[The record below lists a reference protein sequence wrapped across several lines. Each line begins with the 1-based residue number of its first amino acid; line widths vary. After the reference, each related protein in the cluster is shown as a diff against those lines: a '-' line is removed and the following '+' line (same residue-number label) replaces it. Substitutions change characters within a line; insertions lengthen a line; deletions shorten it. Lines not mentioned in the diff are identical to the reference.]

1 MIREVTTE
9 IRIGELRPTYL
20 NITFRLAIDLDGV
33 EPLSAEVW
41 TQNGPGPRAV
51 HASVSHPEVWWDLL
65 CADEQD
71 ELVREVTDEIK
82 DPADEWDFNDSGN
95 PMMFKKWRVA

>member
-9 IRIGELRPTYL
+9 IRIGELKPTSV

-41 TQNGPGPRAV
+41 TKNGPGPI
-51 HASVSHPEVWWDLL
+51 SVSAPVNHPEVWWDLL

-71 ELVREVTDEIK
+71 ELVRELEDEPLDREVQIR
-82 DPADEWDFNDSGN
+82 EQRRIFNRKYG
-95 PMMFKKWRVA
+95 RVA